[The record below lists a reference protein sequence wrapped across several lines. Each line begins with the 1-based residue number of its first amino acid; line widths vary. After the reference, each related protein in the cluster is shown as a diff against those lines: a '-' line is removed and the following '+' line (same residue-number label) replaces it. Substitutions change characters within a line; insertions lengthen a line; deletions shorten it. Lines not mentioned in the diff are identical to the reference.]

1 MADAGYGRSSARH
14 RRAQPPARPVVW
26 PPLPLPGAEILDRNS
41 SYRSWVAP
49 FTPFSRRLARGASV
63 TRGGHPFR
71 VSVSVAEAL
80 LSWSDNRHVVLACD
94 LTAAGAAPGSADA
107 VYCMWLRVKRR
118 LTRPFSGPGSGWRA
132 RIGCPGDGLASA
144 RTVLAGWPV
153 SQPSAAARKGCDGRG
168 MG

>member
-94 LTAAGAAPGSADA
+94 LTRGRAAVGQAGRLA
-107 VYCMWLRVKRR
+107 V
-118 LTRPFSGPGSGWRA
+118 
-132 RIGCPGDGLASA
+132 
-144 RTVLAGWPV
+144 VLARWAVCPLLT
-153 SQPSAAARKGCDGRG
+153 SSPCAPFAPTCMAPSRAALTPSSSSSMPC
-168 MG
+168 